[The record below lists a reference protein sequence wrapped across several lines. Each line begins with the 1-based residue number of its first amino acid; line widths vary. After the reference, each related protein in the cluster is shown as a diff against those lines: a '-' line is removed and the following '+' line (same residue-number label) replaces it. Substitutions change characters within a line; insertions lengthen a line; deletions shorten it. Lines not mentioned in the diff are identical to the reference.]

1 MLLSHGYHAFSSRLQ
16 CGILTLV
23 VGCAL
28 IAPAAAPAQT
38 PGDEPL
44 LTQPAG
50 AESPETAQP
59 RGPQGFFEILF
70 SGGPVGIVIMCVL
83 IGMSLTMVYLV
94 VDNALSLRRSDL
106 VPEELA
112 DSVRTL
118 VQQGQVKEAIQLCR
132 KEPSLLSFVLS
143 HGMSEAEGDWE
154 EVEKALEDSLAE
166 QSARLLRKIEYLSV
180 LGNLGPMVGLLG
192 TVVGMLMAFKEVAST
207 EGRAGAA
214 QLAEGIYQA
223 LVTTVVGLIIAIP
236 ALGAFAVLRNR
247 VDQIM
252 AEAAYVAL
260 HALAPLKLGRRGAKP
275 PGAPPSPP
283 PPPRVPTGGR
293 G

>member
-1 MLLSHGYHAFSSRLQ
+1 MPWRYFDAVFAMLGGLFLAF
-16 CGILTLV
+16 V
-23 VGCAL
+23 VGGAIL
-28 IAPAAAPAQT
+28 APQIATAQT
-38 PGDEPL
+38 ATDEPL
-44 LTQPAG
+44 LSQPA
-50 AESPETAQP
+50 APDSTEAAQP

-70 SGGPVGIVIMCVL
+70 SGGPIGIVIMCVL

-94 VDNALSLRRSDL
+94 VDNSLSLRRGDL

-143 HGMSEAEGDWE
+143 HGMTEADGGWE
-154 EVEKALEDSLAE
+154 DVEKALEDSLAE

-252 AEAAYVAL
+252 AEAAYAAL

-275 PGAPPSPP
+275 TSAPPAPP
-283 PPPRVPTGGR
+283 PPPRTSAGGR

>member
-1 MLLSHGYHAFSSRLQ
+1 MLSRRCQGFPVKLRSFFLAVIIGGGFGGPQ
-16 CGILTLV
+16 FTS
-23 VGCAL
+23 AQ
-28 IAPAAAPAQT
+28 AP
-38 PGDEPL
+38 GEEPL
-44 LTQPAG
+44 LSQPAN
-50 AESPETAQP
+50 ADSPQTAKL

-83 IGMSLTMVYLV
+83 IGMSLTMVYLA
-94 VDNALSLRRSDL
+94 VDNAMSLRRGDL
-106 VPEELA
+106 IPEELA

-143 HGMSEAEGDWE
+143 HGMTEADGGWE
-154 EVEKALEDSLAE
+154 DVEKALEDSLSE

-252 AEAAYVAL
+252 AEAAYAAL
-260 HALAPLKLGRRGAKP
+260 HALAPLKSGRRGAKAP
-275 PGAPPSPP
+275 SAPPAPP
-283 PPPRVPTGGR
+283 PPPRTTSGGR